1 MGEKNKN
8 LQMEQN
14 TNVQTIAA
22 SIRLIGS
29 LVLISGIIL
38 LAKAL
43 LTEISVTAQNLNEE
57 TLLRLPKEIA
67 DKTNYTILGGFLI
80 VVGIQL
86 CLVNTKLV
94 SEIKEQFSRTL

>member
-1 MGEKNKN
+1 
-8 LQMEQN
+8 MEQQK
-14 TNVQTIAA
+14 TNAPLVAA

-29 LVLISGIIL
+29 LVLISGVIL

-43 LTEISVTAQNLNEE
+43 LTEISVTAQNLDAE

-86 CLVNTKLV
+86 CLVSTKLI
-94 SEIKEQFSRTL
+94 SEIKEQFQRPI

>member
-1 MGEKNKN
+1 
-8 LQMEQN
+8 MEEQKTNEN
-14 TNVQTIAA
+14 TVAA

-29 LVLISGIIL
+29 LVLISGILL

-43 LTEISVTAQNLNEE
+43 LTEINITNQNLDAE
-57 TLLRLPKEIA
+57 TLLRLPREIA

-86 CLVNTKLV
+86 CLVNTKLIT
-94 SEIKEQFSRTL
+94 EIKEQFQRPI